1 MAFYKLFAAQ
11 AIQLNI
17 QLHRIPLAVDHQIR
31 RRRVREDL
39 QVVYGV
45 LRRRYYTYEK
55 RCRDIITSS
64 VVQENLAWTTCI
76 REALL
81 SFVF

>member
-39 QVVYGV
+39 QVVYG
-45 LRRRYYTYEK
+45 TGPGM
-55 RCRDIITSS
+55 
-64 VVQENLAWTTCI
+64 
-76 REALL
+76 ALPGT
-81 SFVF
+81 VN